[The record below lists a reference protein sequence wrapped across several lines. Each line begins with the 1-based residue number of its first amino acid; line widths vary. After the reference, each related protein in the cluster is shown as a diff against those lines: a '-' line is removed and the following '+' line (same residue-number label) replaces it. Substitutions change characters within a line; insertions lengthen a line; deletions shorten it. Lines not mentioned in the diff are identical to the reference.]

1 METATQSTPKQIAA
15 RVLTGTKVGVVISD
29 KRDKSRTVAVDYQ
42 QRHPKYGKYLHRSTK
57 FHVHDEGNQSKA
69 GDRVEIAQ
77 CRPISKT
84 KSWRLVRVV
93 EAALPP
99 IERSTAD
106 ELAQAVAEVEGVDA
120 DSDSSNEA

>member
-1 METATQSTPKQIAA
+1 MPTATQKQTDKAA
-15 RVLTGTKVGVVISD
+15 SRVLTGTKVGVVISD

-57 FHVHDEGNQSKA
+57 FHVHDPNNNSKE

-99 IERSTAD
+99 IERSTA
-106 ELAQAVAEVEGVDA
+106 EEQAQAVAEVQGTTDETSSDA
-120 DSDSSNEA
+120 